1 MPSPRASVI
10 TFVKSPPSK
19 LGSPVSKLHSI
30 RLVMA
35 RASWPHKPT
44 LSDKAGRLASVA
56 PDLAAYV
63 EELVDELL
71 AEVT

>member
-1 MPSPRASVI
+1 MSQPRPNVV
-10 TFVKSPPSK
+10 TFVKSPPSE

-35 RASWPHKPT
+35 RASWPRKPT

-56 PDLAAYV
+56 PDMAVYV
-63 EELVDELL
+63 EALIDDLL
-71 AEVT
+71 ADVS